1 MCVLF
6 CGQSITEQEWSK
18 QVAGDL
24 RRRFPHADLEIENRA
39 IGGFASQRWK
49 VLPMFADT
57 YLVAEDR
64 RFHEGKR
71 DDSRARHRQRKA
83 HAGDHRRQPRVPAGD
98 CNRKN
103 VSPANEGGL
112 ILPSSCLSCSR
123 ALVVGSLTIGNA

>member
-57 YLVAEDR
+57 YLSP
-64 RFHEGKR
+64 KI
-71 DDSRARHRQRKA
+71 DDSTKENATTVVQGIANAKHTLEIIADNPASPPAIAIVRTYRPPMKA
-83 HAGDHRRQPRVPAGD
+83 D
-98 CNRKN
+98 
-103 VSPANEGGL
+103 
-112 ILPSSCLSCSR
+112 
-123 ALVVGSLTIGNA
+123 